1 LSVHQRVDIL
11 QAFLVNDTRR
21 KFFCKNTFRSQ
32 RANLNNNNADAILV
46 RIKLTKINAYK

>member
-32 RANLNNNNADAILV
+32 RVNKPFVDVSEWFVNIELIMMCL
-46 RIKLTKINAYK
+46 L